1 MHLLSQDQIFQFLSQ
16 LAYQPMLIFA
26 VVSAMMILSGFG
38 LPIPEEF
45 TIISVGLL
53 AYMGAHPEEF
63 PPPFPGARGITGLEA
78 AAFTFIS
85 VFLADLMIF
94 FIGRTFGRKITA
106 RPTFQRFFS
115 GRIMER
121 VNNFVKRYGIYSAF
135 IFRFTPGL
143 RFPAH
148 IMLGMSQFPAWQ
160 FAVVDG
166 LAAMISVPT
175 QILLIYHYGRPI
187 LTTLS
192 QFKIYIGGA
201 LLILG
206 LIFFIRKLW
215 KAYANR
221 PSFR

>member
-16 LAYQPMLIFA
+16 LAYQPMLIFG
-26 VVSAMMILSGFG
+26 VVFLMMLLSGFG

-63 PPPFPGARGITGLEA
+63 PPPYPGARGVTGLEA
-78 AAFTFIS
+78 AAFTFVS

-106 RPTFQRFFS
+106 RPVFQKFFA
-115 GRIMER
+115 GKIMDR
-121 VNNFVKRYGIYSAF
+121 VNRFVGRYGIYAAF

-166 LAAMISVPT
+166 IAALISVPT

-192 QFKIYIGGA
+192 QFKIYIGIV
-201 LLILG
+201 LLIILG
-206 LIFFIRKLW
+206 VFLAKKLW
-215 KAYANR
+215 TI
-221 PSFR
+221 FRAKPA